1 MAATRHLDDKTFS
14 GTCTYTGTVTM
25 TSATLTLPANSV
37 DSDQYVNGS
46 IDAAHL
52 AANSVDSDQYV
63 DGSIDPEHIAH
74 GVDAFTDEAVA
85 ITNTTGD
92 VIHLT
97 TTGAGTNAITNTSMI
112 TGKVYVINMIAQA
125 TGTYEMANVDGSST
139 LTFNAAGERA
149 GVYYDGTALRT
160 AWLNGATLV

>member
-37 DSDQYVNGS
+37 
-46 IDAAHL
+46 
-52 AANSVDSDQYV
+52 
-63 DGSIDPEHIAH
+63 DPEHIAH